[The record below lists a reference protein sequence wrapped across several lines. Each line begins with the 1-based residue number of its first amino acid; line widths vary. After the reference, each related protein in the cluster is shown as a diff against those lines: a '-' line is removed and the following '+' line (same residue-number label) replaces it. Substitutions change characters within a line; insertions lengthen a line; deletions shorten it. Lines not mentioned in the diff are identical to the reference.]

1 MTSFASMPETTVFL
15 ILLGVI
21 TVCCL
26 AMTVTLAWTAWDVR
40 GTLREAR
47 RSLRYAR
54 RLIVRADRVSRDV
67 ERLAHRACEIAASAL
82 ERMARWPGRARGF
95 FSGEHVGNGAGAE
108 PGRHHRS
115 R

>member
-1 MTSFASMPETTVFL
+1 MTSFALMSETSIFL
-15 ILLGVI
+15 TMLGVI

-26 AMTVTLAWTAWDVR
+26 AVTVTLARTAWDVR

-47 RSLRYAR
+47 RSLRDAR

-82 ERMARWPGRARGF
+82 ERMARWPGRARGL
-95 FSGEHVGNGAGAE
+95 FSGEHVGNGAGVE
-108 PGRHHRS
+108 PRRHHRS